1 MKPAVQCVG
10 GAGKKKPTVEQVGLL
25 EQRNCFPCGNAST
38 DPGCNYQC
46 RCVCEVGVGMQMKLN
61 VLRSMSAG
69 WPQHSCLHLS
79 VEGCTGKAA
88 QPVKAHSLVCEG
100 SRSTGFA
107 TISVHYCWVYWQT
120 ERVHV

>member
-46 RCVCEVGVGMQMKLN
+46 RCVCVCVCEVGVGMQMRVKRVEEYVRRLA
-61 VLRSMSAG
+61 SAFM
-69 WPQHSCLHLS
+69 PSS
-79 VEGCTGKAA
+79 
-88 QPVKAHSLVCEG
+88 
-100 SRSTGFA
+100 
-107 TISVHYCWVYWQT
+107 
-120 ERVHV
+120 ER